1 MFFSTISFNFQL
13 KLLFQ
18 NTVNSKHA
26 DDGLFSRV
34 SGDIFYIFIPSRF
47 QFYAIL
53 KEQMENFL
61 DSYPLPMQLIPDA
74 AIIGGE
80 ALVRWI
86 HPKLGFVTPDNF
98 IPLLERTGLIYEVDK
113 FIWEEACKLLTS
125 LAAHGFPDFSISVNV
140 ARNDLYQEDLLD
152 ILLSLIR
159 KYNLKPCQL
168 KLEII
173 ERAYATDSPTIRS
186 DI

>member
-53 KEQMENFL
+53 KEQMEIFL

-113 FIWEEACKLLTS
+113 FI
-125 LAAHGFPDFSISVNV
+125 
-140 ARNDLYQEDLLD
+140 
-152 ILLSLIR
+152 
-159 KYNLKPCQL
+159 
-168 KLEII
+168 
-173 ERAYATDSPTIRS
+173 
-186 DI
+186 